1 MLSLSQISRKGRSNW
16 IIVLYEFLF
25 ISRLVFCFP
34 ISGVSKEGYLGRV
47 HDFVYVRAHIW
58 IQQTQVSDGVI
69 SLKYSVAWEVYTNY
83 MQAVQF
89 LLNVAVKKTRSHQLF
104 FLIWQLPPPTG

>member
-1 MLSLSQISRKGRSNW
+1 MLSLSQINRKGRSNW
-16 IIVLYEFLF
+16 IIVLYEFFL

-34 ISGVSKEGYLGRV
+34 VSWGSKEGYLGRV
-47 HDFVYVRAHIW
+47 HDFVYVYDR
-58 IQQTQVSDGVI
+58 TYGFNKKVSDGVI
-69 SLKYSVAWEVYTNY
+69 SLKYSVAWEAYTNY

-89 LLNVAVKKTRSHQLF
+89 LLNVAVKKTCWHQLF